1 MKMKFCLALAAT
13 AVSLAAL
20 AAGVLILSDRAAA
33 QEDAT
38 ALSEDDKAFLRI
50 LPEAPGPENADLVPH
65 AGSEEAAAIA
75 TAFFETPW
83 PSDAE
88 LAAIEPFT
96 GTENVPARQCASFAP
111 SAVTEEL
118 VLAAPSNER
127 RMKSEIYGLMTV
139 QQVLRTGDCTC
150 HGKTSPWEP
159 VHLILGELVKREGQ
173 VTPVLAYAYRDET
186 ARLKRVVERAC
197 QGSF

>member
-1 MKMKFCLALAAT
+1 MKMKLSLAIAAAT
-13 AVSLAAL
+13 VSLSVLAGGAL
-20 AAGVLILSDRAAA
+20 IFSDRAVA
-33 QEDAT
+33 QEDGT
-38 ALSEDDKAFLRI
+38 ALSEGDKAFLQI
-50 LPEAPGPENADLVPH
+50 APEAPDPENADLVPH
-65 AGSEEAAAIA
+65 ASPEEAAAIA
-75 TAFFETPW
+75 KAFFETPW

-96 GTENVPARQCASFAP
+96 GTENVPARECANYAP

-139 QQVLRTGDCTC
+139 QQVLQTSDCAC
-150 HGKTSPWEP
+150 LGKTPPWEP
-159 VHLILGELVKREGQ
+159 VQLILDELVKREGQ
-173 VTPVLAYAYRDET
+173 LTGLLFDKYRDET